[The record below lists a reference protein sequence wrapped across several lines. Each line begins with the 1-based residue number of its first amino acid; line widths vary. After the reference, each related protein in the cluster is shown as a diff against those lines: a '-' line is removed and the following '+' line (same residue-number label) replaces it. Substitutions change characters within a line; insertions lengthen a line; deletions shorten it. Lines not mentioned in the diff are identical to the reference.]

1 LPTCRDPPVPARSRA
16 ADHPMLLAGH
26 PRGIQESAEPCHL
39 LEHTTNTHDRDGG
52 TTQPGTTVPSG

>member
-1 LPTCRDPPVPARSRA
+1 
-16 ADHPMLLAGH
+16 MLLAGH